1 MHYALAAREHLL
13 ADARR
18 EVLVAARGDRCIV
31 ELADRHWPA
40 AGEPV
45 ASGVALAAHS
55 LRIICAVVM
64 GVGIMAVG
72 VGVPDAIATV
82 GGVHP
87 VAYAAALSFWT
98 VPVSW
103 LDLGWRWLGWRA
115 ELRGIAHARQ
125 LLGSG
130 PPR

>member
-1 MHYALAAREHLL
+1 
-13 ADARR
+13 
-18 EVLVAARGDRCIV
+18 
-31 ELADRHWPA
+31 
-40 AGEPV
+40 
-45 ASGVALAAHS
+45 
-55 LRIICAVVM
+55 M
-64 GVGIMAVG
+64 GVGVIAAG

-87 VAYAAALSFWT
+87 VGCAVALSFGT
-98 VPVSW
+98 VPASW